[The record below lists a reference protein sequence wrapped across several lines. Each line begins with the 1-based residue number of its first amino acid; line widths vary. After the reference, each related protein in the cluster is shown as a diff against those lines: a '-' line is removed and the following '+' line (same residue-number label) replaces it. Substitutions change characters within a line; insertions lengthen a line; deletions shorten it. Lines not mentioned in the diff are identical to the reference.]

1 MRLTGSAEEFQPVN
15 TAVLSSHDSRSAS
28 LKHLIPKHHPP
39 LRDQKPCGPEAPRK
53 QLDPP
58 ELPAQ
63 CVAHGGWAQ
72 GSRLIPA
79 PLGSASRAQ
88 GNLAGPSSL
97 VGSAPLPLFTGRDL
111 VRSAQVQP
119 LP

>member
-1 MRLTGSAEEFQPVN
+1 MG
-15 TAVLSSHDSRSAS
+15 
-28 LKHLIPKHHPP
+28 LKHPATA
-39 LRDQKPCGPEAPRK
+39 G
-53 QLDPP
+53 PP

-88 GNLAGPSSL
+88 GTSRPELTGRECTLPSSL
-97 VGSAPLPLFTGRDL
+97 AGTWSGLLRSSRPLDSAVAALCVIGEVLLAPE
-111 VRSAQVQP
+111 
-119 LP
+119 